1 MYRNKKSGALGII
14 ITIIIL
20 ILVVIFS
27 NNDNNTSFVENF
39 ASKLVMPIQNGL
51 TYFIKRI
58 RKYKNR
64 KWNTKRILR
73 INREI

>member
-27 NNDNNTSFVENF
+27 NNDNNTSFVENLQV
-39 ASKLVMPIQNGL
+39 SLLMPIQNG
-51 TYFIKRI
+51 
-58 RKYKNR
+58 
-64 KWNTKRILR
+64 
-73 INREI
+73 

>member
-39 ASKLVMPIQNGL
+39 ASKLVMSKGI
-51 TYFIKRI
+51 T
-58 RKYKNR
+58 
-64 KWNTKRILR
+64 
-73 INREI
+73 

>member
-20 ILVVIFS
+20 ILVVLFS

-39 ASKLVMPIQNGL
+39 ASNLYAY
-51 TYFIKRI
+51 T
-58 RKYKNR
+58 
-64 KWNTKRILR
+64 KW
-73 INREI
+73 INLFKK